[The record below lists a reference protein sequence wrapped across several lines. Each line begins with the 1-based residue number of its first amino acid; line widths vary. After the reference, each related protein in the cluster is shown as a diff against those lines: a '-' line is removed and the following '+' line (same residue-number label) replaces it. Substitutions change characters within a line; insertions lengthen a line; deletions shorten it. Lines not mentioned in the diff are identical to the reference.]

1 MEKRNYLV
9 TGAAGG
15 IGRAITELLAAD
27 GHRVFAGDINP
38 GPTPEMEHSGEIIPV
53 MMDVA
58 CEESVL
64 SAAETVG
71 SRCAGLHGII
81 NIAGIFCTAPLVETD
96 AEVFSKILETNLT
109 GMYRVNRHFFPLL
122 YAERGR
128 IVNLSSETARLSAC
142 FNGLYSM
149 TKYGV
154 EAYSD
159 ALRRE
164 LQLLDIKVSIVQPGP
179 VETALLLSNRPC
191 FMEAAAN
198 SVYFSQYLKKI
209 ADLVEREQKK
219 AVQPLSVAAVIRKAL
234 YSKRPRI
241 RYRINNDVTR
251 HILALLPARLTD
263 RLFKAVLKRPR

>member
-1 MEKRNYLV
+1 MEKRTYLV

-15 IGRAITELLAAD
+15 IGRGLTELLAAD
-27 GHRVFAGDINP
+27 GHRVFAGDIESASP
-38 GPTPEMEHSGEIIPV
+38 GKGFTGEVVPLL
-53 MMDVA
+53 MDVTS
-58 CEESVL
+58 EESVR
-64 SAAETVG
+64 SAAEMVA
-71 SRCAGLHGII
+71 SRCSGIHGII

-96 AEVFSKILETNLT
+96 TEIFSKILETNLT

-164 LQLLDIKVSIVQPGP
+164 LQLLDIKVIIIQPGP
-179 VETALLLSNRPC
+179 VETALLQSNRPC
-191 FMEAAAN
+191 FIEAAEN
-198 SVYFSQYLKKI
+198 SVYFKQYLEKI
-209 ADLVEREQKK
+209 ADLV
-219 AVQPLSVAAVIRKAL
+219 
-234 YSKRPRI
+234 
-241 RYRINNDVTR
+241 
-251 HILALLPARLTD
+251 
-263 RLFKAVLKRPR
+263 